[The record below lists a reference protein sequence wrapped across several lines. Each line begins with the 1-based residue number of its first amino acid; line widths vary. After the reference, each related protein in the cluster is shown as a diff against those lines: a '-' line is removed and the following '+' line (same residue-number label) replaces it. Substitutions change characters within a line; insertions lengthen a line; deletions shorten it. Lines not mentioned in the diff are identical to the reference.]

1 MIYIRSIMKG
11 GGVDQVRMLSSKPSL
26 KRSLDDDESSNSA
39 SAITAATTLDLPNAS
54 TSPADYMRSLSRKR
68 PRHYEQPPPQPSQPL
83 PNHATM
89 TAFHKVTITDEQLE
103 GYTMETVTAVRTND
117 IERLR
122 SILSQNQPR
131 RNVLSRACN
140 RNGES
145 LLHLACRRS
154 SLDTIGFLVQ
164 EAQVDVT
171 MVDDLGRTCLHDVC
185 WRPNVEEALEI
196 ASFLVQEVPQQLTTS
211 ILHRTDLRGHCC
223 WDYVRRE
230 HWTVWHAFMH
240 QHSSLFKH
248 GDKSDT
254 LSDPDEV
261 SEKPPVLRSSG
272 TLSCIHG
279 PKRLTHSCTHCT
291 KAP

>member
-1 MIYIRSIMKG
+1 MKG
-11 GGVDQVRMLSSKPSL
+11 GGVDQVRMLSSKPAL
-26 KRSLDDDESSNSA
+26 KRSLDEDESSSA
-39 SAITAATTLDLPNAS
+39 SAITAAATTTLDLPNAS

-68 PRHYEQPPPQPSQPL
+68 PRHYEPPPPPQASQPL
-83 PNHATM
+83 PNHATR
-89 TAFHKVTITDEQLE
+89 TAFHKVTVTDEQLE

-122 SILSQNQPR
+122 SILSQNQQPR

-154 SLDTIGFLVQ
+154 SLETIAFLVQ

-196 ASFLVQEVPQQLTTS
+196 ASFLVQEVPPQLTTR
-211 ILHRTDLRGHCC
+211 ILHRTDLRGHAC

-240 QHSSLFKH
+240 QHSALFFNHK
-248 GDKSDT
+248 DQSDT

-261 SEKPPVLRSSG
+261 SEKPPV
-272 TLSCIHG
+272 
-279 PKRLTHSCTHCT
+279 
-291 KAP
+291 

>member
-1 MIYIRSIMKG
+1 MKG

-26 KRSLDDDESSNSA
+26 NRSLDDDESSNDA
-39 SAITAATTLDLPNAS
+39 SAITAATTALDLPNAT

-68 PRHYEQPPPQPSQPL
+68 PRHNEPPPPPQASPPL
-83 PNHATM
+83 PNHTTM
-89 TAFHKVTITDEQLE
+89 TAFHKVTVTDEQLQ
-103 GYTMETVTAVRTND
+103 GYTMEIVTAVRTND

-154 SLDTIGFLVQ
+154 SLDTIAFLVQ

-196 ASFLVQEVPQQLTTS
+196 ASFLVQEVPQQLTTR
-211 ILHRTDLRGHCC
+211 ILHRTDLRGHVC

-230 HWTVWHAFMH
+230 HWTVWRAFMH
-240 QHSSLFKH
+240 QHHSALCPKH
-248 GDKSDT
+248 GDQ
-254 LSDPDEV
+254 SDPNEA
-261 SEKPPVLRSSG
+261 SEKPSV
-272 TLSCIHG
+272 
-279 PKRLTHSCTHCT
+279 
-291 KAP
+291 